1 MMTDSDFLR
10 KLGLE
15 EVAET
20 AEELESQFRA
30 AQISQVP
37 QALTAFLAP
46 TIQDSETALA
56 MLMSLSKEQFFEL
69 AMEMLHDFYHQDH
82 NCRTGEEPPSLEEME
97 VLMMAF
103 QKRLS

>member
-20 AEELESQFRA
+20 AEGLEPQFRV
-30 AQISQVP
+30 AQISQLVEAVNASLTDKEA
-37 QALTAFLAP
+37 ALVV
-46 TIQDSETALA
+46 
-56 MLMSLSKEQFFEL
+56 LMSLDKEPFLVL
-69 AMEMLHDFYHQDH
+69 AMDMLHDFYHQDH

>member
-1 MMTDSDFLR
+1 MTDSDFLR

-20 AEELESQFRA
+20 AEGLEPQFRA
-30 AQISQVP
+30 TQISQAL
-37 QALTAFLAP
+37 QEALTAFLTA
-46 TIQDSETALA
+46 DEVALA
-56 MLMSLSKEQFFEL
+56 VLMSLDKEQFFGF

-82 NCRTGEEPPSLEEME
+82 DCCAGEEPPSPEEMQ
-97 VLMMAF
+97 VLMIAF

>member
-1 MMTDSDFLR
+1 MTDSDFLR

-20 AEELESQFRA
+20 VEGLEPQFRV
-30 AQISQVP
+30 AQISQAL
-37 QALTAFLAP
+37 QETLTAFL
-46 TIQDSETALA
+46 TNSEAALA
-56 MLMSLSKEQFFEL
+56 VLMSLDKEQFLVL
-69 AMEMLHDFYHQDH
+69 AMDMLHDFYHQDH

>member
-1 MMTDSDFLR
+1 MTDSDFLR

-20 AEELESQFRA
+20 AEGLEPQFRV
-30 AQISQVP
+30 AQISQAL
-37 QALTAFLAP
+37 QETLTAFL
-46 TIQDSETALA
+46 TNSEAALA
-56 MLMSLSKEQFFEL
+56 VLMSLDKEQFLAF